1 MTGLKIKDG
10 HCIRTPRHQTFVLK
24 VPAHFLDPDGF
35 PECLGDFLLAR
46 PFGRQVYHSIGG
58 MSGGD

>member
-10 HCIRTPRHQTFVLK
+10 HCIRTPWHQTFVLK
-24 VPAHFLDPDGF
+24 VPTHFLDPDGL

-46 PFGRQVYHSIGG
+46 PFDRGFYHSIGG
-58 MSGGD
+58 MFGGD

>member
-35 PECLGDFLLAR
+35 PECLGDFLLAGG
-46 PFGRQVYHSIGG
+46 PFGG
-58 MSGGD
+58 